1 MGVGGRGE
9 ALQAEVTVQ
18 AKAWRPDML
27 MKAEHRS
34 TSALLEAER
43 QERSLVG
50 GIGITGPAR
59 PHQGPGTL
67 SASAS
72 WPGRPLQR
80 EGTWG
85 ENSGKK
91 RTHTVS
97 RVTMKLQ

>member
-43 QERSLVG
+43 QERSRWHWYHRASEATSGPWNFVSLCLLAWKTPAKRRVLG
-50 GIGITGPAR
+50 G
-59 PHQGPGTL
+59 
-67 SASAS
+67 
-72 WPGRPLQR
+72 
-80 EGTWG
+80 
-85 ENSGKK
+85 K
-91 RTHTVS
+91 
-97 RVTMKLQ
+97 